1 MNSNSTNS
9 NANHYEGNGWS
20 RYQIM
25 VLQQLDDHNKI
36 LQNLNKELVDLK
48 QNIAVTDTEARIW
61 RVQIIKTVESSEE
74 ELSDILHGEN
84 GLNKRVKDVEHS
96 IEDERHANM
105 KFKETWA
112 AYGAVVSFIIT
123 TILHVVN
130 LFFNK

>member
-1 MNSNSTNS
+1 MNSNLSS
-9 NANHYEGNGWS
+9 GNANHYEGNGWS

-48 QNIAVTDTEARIW
+48 QNIAVTDTEIRIW
-61 RVQIIKTVESSEE
+61 RAQMMKTVESSEE
-74 ELSDILHGEN
+74 EISDILYGGN
-84 GLNKRVKDVEHS
+84 GLSRRIQDVERLL
-96 IEDERHANM
+96 ETERHANT
-105 KFKETWA
+105 KFKATWA

-130 LFFNK
+130 LFFSK